1 LAAVVH
7 LGLVATAFAMTLFY
21 RAIASVGATFL
32 SLTNYL
38 IPIVAVIA
46 GIASLGEEPRWNL
59 YAALLVLGGIAIE
72 RAGNRA

>member
-1 LAAVVH
+1 MFFVNPT
-7 LGLVATAFAMTLFY
+7 TAFAMTLFY
-21 RAIASVGATFL
+21 RAIASAGATFL

-46 GIASLGEEPRWNL
+46 GIAILGEEPRWNL
-59 YAALLVLGGIAIE
+59 YAALVLVLGGIGIE